1 MEGPNLGTCIIPVV
15 PRPSGDVLAQ
25 AGMQLAS
32 CALRR
37 KTVKGAPSLAVPR
50 RFVMEP
56 REYALY
62 AVLYLLTRLVYVL
75 LRKGWPAEER
85 R

>member
-1 MEGPNLGTCIIPVV
+1 MHHSSGPAATGKLE
-15 PRPSGDVLAQ
+15 A
-25 AGMQLAS
+25 
-32 CALRR
+32 ALCRR

-50 RFVMEP
+50 RFAMEP

>member
-1 MEGPNLGTCIIPVV
+1 MCE
-15 PRPSGDVLAQ
+15 PRRNCGQQAELAR
-25 AGMQLAS
+25 AAEN
-32 CALRR
+32 R
-37 KTVKGAPSLAVPR
+37 TVKGAPSLAVPR